1 MKKTILALLLA
12 LMLTAAPALA
22 IPSPSDDFYILDEAN
37 VISNATEEYIIY
49 NNDQLYDACGAQI
62 VFAVVDDT
70 EGEAI
75 DDYAYDLFNEW
86 GIGDSKKDNG
96 FLVLM
101 AIDDDN
107 YYALPGTGLER
118 AISAGT
124 VKDLLDTYLE
134 PDFAAKDYDA
144 GAKALFDALFTEV
157 CDASG
162 VYLTAGM
169 PAGSASI
176 ADKAPGRAPAASRPA
191 VERAPERDEE
201 SGGISIGTIVLIVI
215 IIVIV
220 LSVTRSKGKRRASRT
235 HVPPVHI
242 PPQPRKTVIRP
253 VIIPRIN
260 LGPRP
265 GNGPRP
271 QPPKRTHHFGG
282 GGSTRGGG
290 AGRSFGSMGRS
301 GGGFSRG
308 GRSGGGG
315 GSRGG
320 GAGRGR

>member
-1 MKKTILALLLA
+1 MKKLLTILLALLLI
-12 LMLTAAPALA
+12 AAPALA
-22 IPSPSDDFYILDEAN
+22 LPAPSADFYILDEAN
-37 VISNATEEYIIY
+37 VISDATEEYIIY
-49 NNDQLYDACGAQI
+49 NNDQLFDACGAQI
-62 VFAVVDDT
+62 VFAVLDDT

-86 GIGDSKKDNG
+86 GIGDSKKNNG

-107 YYALPGTGLER
+107 YYALPGAGLER
-118 AISAGT
+118 AISGGT

-134 PDFAAKDYDA
+134 PDFAARDYDA
-144 GAKALFDALFTEV
+144 GARKLFDALFTEV
-157 CDASG
+157 CDASA

-169 PAGSASI
+169 PAGSTAS
-176 ADKAPGRAPAASRPA
+176 AKQPAAKTETRRPA
-191 VERAPERDEE
+191 EEPITYRDDD
-201 SGGISIGTIVLIVI
+201 SGISTGTIILIIV

-220 LSVTRSKGKRRASRT
+220 LSLGRSKKRTRRTTT
-235 HVPPVHI
+235 HVPP
-242 PPQPRKTVIRP
+242 PPPRKTVIRP

-260 LGPRP
+260 VGPRP
-265 GNGPRP
+265 GHGPRP
-271 QPPKRTHHFGG
+271 NPPQHRSHSGGGHIFGG
-282 GGSTRGGG
+282 GRTFGGG
-290 AGRSFGSMGRS
+290 AGRSMSRP

-315 GSRGG
+315 SSRGG